1 MKDLIKKILKEEFNP
16 INYYTTSGPM
26 TMDDFIDIE
35 VEERENYD
43 LDDVNEWIEKYD
55 IKSNDDIIWVA
66 LEPHIAARYQMNGGD
81 WDNAKEVYDGNPHDF
96 DVKVIDSSKGFLIPE
111 TDDGDEGFI
120 FVFR

>member
-1 MKDLIKKILKEEFNP
+1 MKHLIKKILKEELNP

-26 TMDDFIDIE
+26 SMDDFIDIE

-55 IKSNDDIIWVA
+55 IKSNDNIIWVA
-66 LEPHIAARYQMNGGD
+66 LEPHIAARYQMNSGD
-81 WDNAKEVYDGNPHDF
+81 WDNAKEIYDRNPHDF